1 MTGCGRIGA
10 AGRFDHILIVPRQG
24 ARLAGSPGG
33 QLGGDAM
40 NVGSGTKAAGEGGAG
55 ARDRKVPSHEVTYA
69 RLRDMIL
76 YGHLAPGQPVTIQ
89 GLIQDLGAGM
99 TPVREAI
106 RRLTAEGALLPQGNR
121 RVAVPPMTL
130 SMLEQVAF
138 ARLTIEPKLAELAAA
153 HVTPALIA
161 GLEAADEEVNRA
173 IGTGNI
179 PAYLAANHAFHFAL
193 YEASDAPVLVDLVR
207 SLWLR
212 AGPSLRA
219 VIGRYGRSAMPDR
232 HSEALEAMR
241 RGDAAALAQAVE
253 RDIQQG
259 VDHVRQALSEVPG

>member
-1 MTGCGRIGA
+1 
-10 AGRFDHILIVPRQG
+10 
-24 ARLAGSPGG
+24 
-33 QLGGDAM
+33 M
-40 NVGSGTKAAGEGGAG
+40 NAE
-55 ARDRKVPSHEVTYA
+55 DRKIPSHELTYA
-69 RLRDMIL
+69 RLRDMVL
-76 YGHLAPGQPVTIQ
+76 FGHLEPGQPVTIQ
-89 GLIQDLGAGM
+89 GLVGDLDAGM

-121 RVAVPPMTL
+121 RVTVPRLNAST
-130 SMLEQVAF
+130 LEQLAF
-138 ARLTIEPKLAELAAA
+138 ARLTIEPKLAELAAERL
-153 HVTPALIA
+153 TPELIGRLAAIDDQVNAAIRA
-161 GLEAADEEVNRA
+161 GD
-173 IGTGNI
+173 I
-179 PAYLAANHAFHFAL
+179 PAYLQSNHAFHFAL